1 MRSAAGLIA
10 AVALAGCGGGD
21 EEAAGTTQALAA
33 GDPVRGKQVFLQGGC
48 GGCHAFKA
56 ARSTATVGPDLN
68 EVAKRYD
75 AAFIRTSITQPG
87 AYLEFGEGG
96 KIGGK
101 VRYGNAMPVYGAG
114 PGKLTEQQL
123 RDVVAFVESP

>member
-1 MRSAAGLIA
+1 LVA

-21 EEAAGTTQALAA
+21 DDAAGTTQALAA
-33 GDPVRGKQVFLQGGC
+33 GDPVRGKQVFLDGGC

-56 ARSTATVGPDLN
+56 AETTATIGPDLD

-75 AAFIRTSITQPG
+75 AAFIRTSIVQPG
-87 AYLEFGEGG
+87 AYLEFGQDG

-101 VRYGNAMPVYGAG
+101 VRYGPAMPVYGAG
-114 PGKLTEQQL
+114 AGRLTEQQL
-123 RDVVAFVESP
+123 RDVVAFVESSR